1 LGDSEEN
8 LNPVTYKIAE
18 HYRLTSS
25 VLFIKP
31 FKWSDVKKRLQN
43 ISAQLGGNNGSAS
56 HLIQSKPSH
65 TLLES
70 EYIGKI

>member
-18 HYRLTSS
+18 DYRLTSS
-25 VLFIKP
+25 ILFIKP
-31 FKWSDVKKRLQN
+31 FTWTDVKRLQN
-43 ISAQLGGNNGSAS
+43 ISAQLGGDNGSAS

-65 TLLES
+65 TLFES
-70 EYIGKI
+70 E